1 MLNIIK
7 SYFYGKRQFKISDL
21 LIFVFGLFS
30 DFKRRNRLFYI
41 IEKQ

>member
-30 DFKRRNRLFYI
+30 DLKEEIGYFIL
-41 IEKQ
+41 